1 MRYNPYGRGGRRAAK
16 SDEGE
21 VLADLRENT
30 HNAIAS
36 HAVVA
41 GRKDDGRR

>member
-1 MRYNPYGRGGRRAAK
+1 MYNPYGRGGGGAPLK

-41 GRKDDGRR
+41 GAWTTGRR